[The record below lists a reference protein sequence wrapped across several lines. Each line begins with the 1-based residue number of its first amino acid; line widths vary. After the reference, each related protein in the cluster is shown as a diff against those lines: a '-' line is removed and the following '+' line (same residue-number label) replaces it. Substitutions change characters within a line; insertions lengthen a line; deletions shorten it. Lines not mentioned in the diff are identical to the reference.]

1 MISDEYR
8 ESRYNNL
15 YYITHV
21 GNLESILNLGIYSNN
36 LIKQN
41 GIKHFDLSDSEV
53 QDIRDNI
60 LIGNNIN
67 LHDFV
72 NLFFNPRNSML
83 YRLLDNNDPYDI
95 CILEIDITVL
105 DEIDAFVGD
114 GIVAKC
120 TTLARNA
127 KEGLKLLHY
136 DEVFR
141 ENWNDPNPYI
151 KDMQRSKV
159 SAEALIKNRVN
170 IDKIKQVIVQDDY
183 AKNLLSKYIINI
195 PISVKPY
202 LFFK

>member
-8 ESRYNNL
+8 ESGYNNL

-36 LIKQN
+36 LISQN
-41 GIKHFDLSDSEV
+41 RIKHFDLSDTEV
-53 QDIRDNI
+53 QEIRGNKF
-60 LIGNNIN
+60 IGNSVN

-105 DEIDAFVGD
+105 NEMDAFVGD

-120 TTLARNA
+120 TTLARNS

-170 IDKIKQVIVQDDY
+170 VDKIKQVIVQDDY
-183 AKNLLSKYIINI
+183 AKDLLSKYKINI